1 MGSAV
6 SLQHWDAGSIPGPT
20 QWVKESYTAIAVSEL
35 QVRSGIPGPGTP
47 LGWPKKRSRAK
58 KTNNNS
64 KKTDE
69 DEFQAPIREKGC
81 RFSSVA

>member
-20 QWVKESYTAIAVSEL
+20 QWVKGSYTAIAVSEL
-35 QVRSGIPGPGTP
+35 QIPGPGTP
-47 LGWPKKRSRAK
+47 YALGWPKKRSRAK

-69 DEFQAPIREKGC
+69 DEFQARVQKGC
-81 RFSSVA
+81 RFSLVA